1 MKKQRGILDR
11 GGERSPRARFNTTLC
26 AVRRAGSPQ
35 QTQRP
40 LGKDPVQV
48 LPPWGPT
55 YALDVSP
62 AQGDVRPPPAAAAV
76 PSPQGR
82 RVRPVSARQH
92 LQRAGVQPG
101 HPVPEGQA
109 QGPRARQGPQRE
121 HQAGG
126 PAPGAFGVR
135 DGQILST
142 WKGRAGCVSGPASL
156 SGTKGRESGFTGFA
170 LRNVKRRQSFVKNSR
185 LLKEKNVTYSAVV
198 LNSMV
203 FVYRKRSLC
212 PWKVQ
217 VMPRTRDH
225 H

>member
-1 MKKQRGILDR
+1 MELL
-11 GGERSPRARFNTTLC
+11 PFFRAVAFSQAHIIQC
-26 AVRRAGSPQ
+26 
-35 QTQRP
+35 
-40 LGKDPVQV
+40 D
-48 LPPWGPT
+48 LPSVPAPFFT
-55 YALDVSP
+55 FEDDALDVSP

-126 PAPGAFGVR
+126 PAPGAFDVR

-142 WKGRAGCVSGPASL
+142 CWIPH
-156 SGTKGRESGFTGFA
+156 GFPVPITV
-170 LRNVKRRQSFVKNSR
+170 LLPDPSTEPMVKITAVHQNTWIILCFIIGADSSFNFKYF
-185 LLKEKNVTYSAVV
+185 K
-198 LNSMV
+198 
-203 FVYRKRSLC
+203 
-212 PWKVQ
+212 Q
-217 VMPRTRDH
+217 VI
-225 H
+225 